1 MGGRQCANAD
11 WGGAMHE
18 KERHR
23 IIVAA
28 VQEKPVVTVPELV
41 ELTSSSEA
49 TIRRD
54 IAALHLQKRLRRVRG
69 GAEAIAPPQFVGL
82 AGRPFSVNETMNA
95 SQKRAIARAAV
106 ELCVDG

>member
-1 MGGRQCANAD
+1 
-11 WGGAMHE
+11 MHE

-28 VQEKPVVTVPELV
+28 VQERPVVTVPELV

-54 IAALHLQKRLRRVRG
+54 IAALHVEKRLRRVRG
-69 GAEAIAPPQFVGL
+69 GLLFGHRRFPFRRCAVPALQRRGPLHPPCDV
-82 AGRPFSVNETMNA
+82 SITNA
-95 SQKRAIARAAV
+95 QLRTRSLPA
-106 ELCVDG
+106 